1 MSDPLGPASGPRPVR
16 DRQVVYLAVIIVA
29 AVLGTQLV
37 SIVFPPLDD
46 LLGLRPAVAAFLV
59 VVTVWVL
66 LVAFRG
72 ARRR

>member
-1 MSDPLGPASGPRPVR
+1 MSEPIRPASGPRPVR
-16 DRQVVYLAVIIVA
+16 DRQVVYLAAIIVV

-46 LLGLRPAVAAFLV
+46 LLGLQPAVAVLLV
-59 VVTVWVL
+59 VVTAWI
-66 LVAFRG
+66 LVVAARG